1 MREAASRQGHVA
13 VAPQCGRR
21 LASCRG
27 AAAPRSWAEGG
38 NRARAAPHGLPTMSN
53 GYRTLSQHLN
63 DLKKENFSLKLRI
76 YFLEERMQQKYEASR
91 EDIYKRVSAVG
102 GCHSAGAAGGQC
114 GHIKMPGCS
123 YVPPHAVRTSEG
135 GGSGRLWSPS
145 CFLTLDKPISPLLF
159 PTLLLCKNREW
170 D

>member
-13 VAPQCGRR
+13 VAPQCGRG

-38 NRARAAPHGLPTMSN
+38 NRARAPPHGLPTMSN

-91 EDIYKRVSAVG
+91 EDIYKRVSAG
-102 GCHSAGAAGGQC
+102 GAATPLGWRGASVDTSRCWGLFLCSSSCCANERGRRFRAGC
-114 GHIKMPGCS
+114 GHL
-123 YVPPHAVRTSEG
+123 HA
-135 GGSGRLWSPS
+135 
-145 CFLTLDKPISPLLF
+145 F
-159 PTLLLCKNREW
+159 
-170 D
+170 

>member
-13 VAPQCGRR
+13 VASQCGRR

-38 NRARAAPHGLPTMSN
+38 GRARAPPHGLPTMSN

-91 EDIYKRVSAVG
+91 EDIYKRVSG
-102 GCHSAGAAGGQC
+102 GGAATPLGWRGA
-114 GHIKMPGCS
+114 S
-123 YVPPHAVRTSEG
+123 VDTS
-135 GGSGRLWSPS
+135 R
-145 CFLTLDKPISPLLF
+145 C
-159 PTLLLCKNREW
+159 
-170 D
+170 